1 MRKQTLLFG
10 IMFFSLLIMPFAYAQ
25 QFEKAT
31 FQESLT
37 IIYDQKFS
45 ESIITSIG
53 FETTDNNEIRFSE
66 ETIQKI
72 NNNEKIRNNPEFL
85 LKMSGSG

>member
-25 QFEKAT
+25 EFEKAT

-37 IIYDQKFS
+37 IIYDQKY
-45 ESIITSIG
+45 
-53 FETTDNNEIRFSE
+53 
-66 ETIQKI
+66 
-72 NNNEKIRNNPEFL
+72 
-85 LKMSGSG
+85 